1 MPTNFTD
8 AEIKTLKAEFATF
21 DYNGDGSIDCQ
32 ELAAVLM
39 NLKEPHDLDTVETLV
54 AEVDTDK
61 SGKIEF
67 NEFLAVISALRSGNA
82 GRMQNFARVYEK
94 QKEMIQVKGA
104 SGVHS
109 YSQEELSAFAEHINI
124 VLNGDPDL
132 AYLLPINTEG
142 SDLIVK
148 IGDGVLLSKFI
159 NKCVEE
165 TIDERALNK
174 PGKDG
179 KGLSLFKINENLNMV
194 ISASKSIGVI
204 TTNLGCTELQNGK
217 EYPHLVLG
225 LIWQLVKLQLL
236 NQINLKSNPLLI
248 RLLEDGEDIND
259 LLKLPPDQLLLRWIN
274 YHLKNA
280 GHNKRVTNWSGDVKD
295 SVAYTILLN
304 QISPSLC
311 DKFALT
317 EPNHDKR
324 AGMVINN
331 AEKIGVPAFI
341 KPKDISSG
349 NSRLNLAFAASIFNT
364 NPGLEPLSEAENLAL
379 AELMNDDFGD
389 SREERAFR
397 MWMNTLGIQNF
408 YINGLFED
416 CRDGLALLRVMDHIE
431 PGIVEWNK
439 AEMIPSN
446 KFQKLTNCNLAVD
459 TGKKMNFSL
468 VAIGGTDI
476 QDGNKKLILAIVWQ
490 LMRYHTI
497 KFLSQ
502 LAVNGAH
509 VSDTQ
514 IIQWANNQ
522 VKKAGRTS
530 SMSSFKDKSLSTSH
544 FFFDLLYAIEPR
556 IINWDLVTEGSNAED
571 KLSNAKYAISV
582 ARKLN
587 CTIFLL
593 PEDIVEVK
601 EKMILT
607 FVAAIMYVGISLHK

>member
-1 MPTNFTD
+1 MAASFTD
-8 AEIKTLKAEFATF
+8 EELKQFKAEFASF
-21 DYNGDGSIDCQ
+21 DKNGDGTVDVNELSII
-32 ELAAVLM
+32 LK
-39 NLKEPHDLDTVETLV
+39 NLGEPNDTATVKKLV
-54 AEVDTDK
+54 AEVDSDK
-61 SGKIEF
+61 SGKIEY
-67 NEFLAVISALRSGNA
+67 NEFLAVIASLRSGTS
-82 GRMQNFARVYEK
+82 GKMKNFARVYEK
-94 QKEMIQVKGA
+94 QKELLQVKGA

-109 YSQEELSAFAEHINI
+109 YSQEELSAFAEHMNN
-124 VLNGDPDL
+124 VLKDDKEL
-132 AYLLPINTEG
+132 AYLLPVKPEG
-142 SDLIVK
+142 SELITKV
-148 IGDGVLLSKFI
+148 GDGVLLAKFI
-159 NKCVEE
+159 NKCVAD

-179 KGLSLFKINENLNMV
+179 KGLSLFKVNENLNMV

-217 EYPHLVLG
+217 DYPHLVLG

-274 YHLKNA
+274 YHLKQA
-280 GHNKRVTNWSGDVKD
+280 GHNKKVTNWSGDVKD

-304 QISPSLC
+304 QISPSQC
-311 DKFALT
+311 DKNALH
-317 EPNHDKR
+317 EANHDKR
-324 AGMVINN
+324 AAMVIANS
-331 AEKIGVPAFI
+331 EKLGVPSFI

-379 AELMNDDFGD
+379 AGLMNDDFGD

-397 MWMNTLGIQNF
+397 MWMNTLGIPDF
-408 YINGLFED
+408 YVNGLFED
-416 CRDGLALLRVMDHIE
+416 CRDGLVLLRVMDHIE

-439 AEMIPSN
+439 AEMNPNN
-446 KFQKLTNCNLAVD
+446 KFKKLTNCNLAVD
-459 TGKKMNFSL
+459 TGKKMHFSL
-468 VAIGGTDI
+468 VAIGGSDI

-502 LAVNGAH
+502 LAMNGAH
-509 VSDTQ
+509 VTDEQ
-514 IIQWANNQ
+514 IIEWAN
-522 VKKAGRTS
+522 KKVAEAGRQTTMKGFRDKTLS
-530 SMSSFKDKSLSTSH
+530 SSH
-544 FFFDLLYAIEPR
+544 FFFDLLYAIESR
-556 IINWDLVTEGSNAED
+556 IINWDLVTEGASDED
-571 KLSNAKYAISV
+571 KLANAKYAISV

-601 EKMILT
+601 DKMILT
-607 FVAAIMYVGISLHK
+607 FVAAIMSVGIAHHK